1 MSEPVFA
8 PLVPPRIGDAA
19 ADPRGAT
26 EKARA
31 RGYADGF
38 ARGRRDARE
47 ERDRL
52 IEQERTDAAHR
63 TAEAE
68 GAVRSALAA
77 LDAARLELEA
87 AVAVLVSADVGRVEE
102 AAVELARVIL
112 DAELSDASRSAAHAL
127 RRAVDAAPPSTAV
140 RVLLHP
146 RDARMAGAGGDGI
159 PIHPSDDV
167 DPGGAIVEL
176 HDGRVDARI
185 DAALERAR
193 AALGGDGGGGGDA

>member
-1 MSEPVFA
+1 MSESVFA
-8 PLVPPRIGDAA
+8 PLVPPRIGDAP

-52 IEQERTDAAHR
+52 VEQLRTDAVHR
-63 TAEAE
+63 AAEAQL
-68 GAVRSALAA
+68 AVDTALAA
-77 LDAARLELEA
+77 LDAARVELQASA
-87 AVAVLVSADVGRVEE
+87 AALVGMDAGRVEL

-112 DAELSDASRSAAHAL
+112 DAELSDTARSAAHAL
-127 RRAVDAAPPSTAV
+127 RRAADAAPASTVV

-146 RDARMAGAGGDGI
+146 RDARTAGAGGDGI

-176 HDGRVDARI
+176 REGRVDARI
-185 DAALERAR
+185 DAALQRVR
-193 AALGGDGGGGGDA
+193 AALTADDGGGGLA